1 MMENHVF
8 DLENKLNNTLEHFE
22 IIKFELEDNK
32 NSSFEQIERL
42 KQQLKGN
49 FLNLA

>member
-1 MMENHVF
+1 MMENHLH

-22 IIKFELEDNK
+22 ILKTELEDNK

-42 KQQLKGN
+42 KQQLRGK
-49 FLNLA
+49 F